1 MRKYHI
7 GLIGTHGT
15 GKTTYANRLV
25 MELARQYPKR
35 DITLI
40 SGIARQCPFPLNKK
54 TSEAAQL
61 WIFCKHML
69 LEIEALDKS
78 PCIVCDRTALDIL
91 AYAEAAGLTDVVD
104 AYLPIALWWL
114 ERYTELVWFPPVPG
128 RLVDD
133 GFRDTDPGFQLEIH
147 NILADWIYSYDIP
160 VNEVSDGSKTGIY
173 RREMARA
180 GDHPQ
185 ANKTRKE

>member
-1 MRKYHI
+1 LTKYHI

-15 GKTTYANRLV
+15 GKTTYANLMV
-25 MELARQYPKR
+25 KELARHPER

-40 SGIARQCPFPLNKK
+40 SGIARQCPFPVNKQ

-61 WIFCKHML
+61 WIWHKHIL
-69 LEIEALDKS
+69 VEIEALKTS
-78 PCIVCDRTALDIL
+78 QYIICDRTAIDIL
-91 AYAEAAGLTDVVD
+91 AYAEAAGLSDVVD

-114 ERYTELVWFPPVPG
+114 ERYTELIWFQPVPG

-133 GFRDTDPGFQLEIH
+133 GFRDTDPAFQLEIH
-147 NILADWIYSYDIP
+147 NILADWISSFDIP
-160 VNEVSDGSKTGIY
+160 TKEVRDGSETSIY

-180 GDHPQ
+180 GYHSQ
-185 ANKTRKE
+185 GN